1 MSIINGDNLHMIK
14 DETDIKKKAEMIF
27 NMEFVPDDELK
38 EKMLRDPQRF
48 VDIWCSNEPSEE
60 YKEYERQKKEY
71 RRIYHGERDYT
82 DDDRKAFNLSIDT
95 MISKLNKL

>member
-1 MSIINGDNLHMIK
+1 MDLDYINNAIK
-14 DETDIKKKAEMIF
+14 DETDIKKKAEIIF
-27 NMEFVPDDELK
+27 DLTFVNDKEFK
-38 EKMLRDPQRF
+38 ESMLRDPQRF
-48 VDIWCSNEPSEE
+48 VDIWCSNESSEE

-71 RRIYHGERDYT
+71 NRKYHGERDYT